1 MRAGSIGRALNAA
14 KLVFPSDALVPGVE
28 GVEGGGA
35 AVLESR
41 RDRRVAV
48 DGARESGGG
57 LRLTDS
63 AAGVGVDGG
72 DRIVVG
78 FGSLALGEAASV
90 WVELVDGD
98 PSDTRERGESGV
110 DLVGETGT
118 LGPPVN
124 LLPVLLG
131 ETRGPLGEDGMS
143 TLLRRE

>member
-1 MRAGSIGRALNAA
+1 MRAGSIGRALKAA
-14 KLVFPSDALVPGVE
+14 KLMFPSGALVPGVE

-48 DGARESGGG
+48 DGVRESGGG
-57 LRLTDS
+57 LRLADS
-63 AAGVGVDGG
+63 AVGVGVDGG
-72 DRIVVG
+72 DRIV
-78 FGSLALGEAASV
+78 LGEAANV
-90 WVELVDGD
+90 CVELVDI
-98 PSDTRERGESGV
+98 SITLERGECGV

-131 ETRGPLGEDGMS
+131 ETRGALGEDGMS